1 MNFFIFYE
9 FFKNVINKKKS
20 KKFLHCIALDK
31 YWIVKRGDKISYWH
45 KLKSFVPLSGNLL
58 VLCLLLRPEID
69 RITSLLAF
77 QIIRTIRD
85 CTFVFFFAVISNFL
99 LWYVYDFPIF
109 LDPKILSVIC
119 ICFGCYYFKNTWSGL
134 FFSFFLTFQESVY
147 FSNCWE
153 YYQLFI
159 KIMLKN
165 QQVTTWLDYKLLFY
179 ITIILQIKLHNY
191 TIIDNF
197 LKWNF

>member
-20 KKFLHCIALDK
+20 RKFLHCIALDK
-31 YWIVKRGDKISYWH
+31 CWIVKRGDKISYWH

-85 CTFVFFFAVISNFL
+85 CTFVFFFAVISNYYDMYTIFQYFLIQKFFL
-99 LWYVYDFPIF
+99 LFAYALAVTIS
-109 LDPKILSVIC
+109 KIH
-119 ICFGCYYFKNTWSGL
+119 GL
-134 FFSFFLTFQESVY
+134 VY
-147 FSNCWE
+147 F
-153 YYQLFI
+153 LVF
-159 KIMLKN
+159 
-165 QQVTTWLDYKLLFY
+165 F
-179 ITIILQIKLHNY
+179 
-191 TIIDNF
+191 
-197 LKWNF
+197 

>member
-1 MNFFIFYE
+1 MQHIRRGQSNKRSFINIVPFVKKYFSLTSLIHHCVRNSIRFVFFYRPILCVTILFRRENFFLFLFSFFIFYE

-31 YWIVKRGDKISYWH
+31 CWIVKRGDKISYWH

-119 ICFGCYYFKNTWSGL
+119 ICFGCYYFKNT
-134 FFSFFLTFQESVY
+134 
-147 FSNCWE
+147 
-153 YYQLFI
+153 
-159 KIMLKN
+159 
-165 QQVTTWLDYKLLFY
+165 
-179 ITIILQIKLHNY
+179 
-191 TIIDNF
+191 
-197 LKWNF
+197 